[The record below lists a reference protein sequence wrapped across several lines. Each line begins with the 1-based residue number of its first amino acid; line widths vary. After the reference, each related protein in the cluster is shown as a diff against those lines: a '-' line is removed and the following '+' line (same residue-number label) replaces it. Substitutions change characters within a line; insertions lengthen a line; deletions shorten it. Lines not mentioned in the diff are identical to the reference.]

1 MNLLQR
7 HGNSTRR
14 ITYLLASAWTIN
26 CLAYS
31 IVFPFIPLY
40 LHQDRGIAMEKV
52 GTIFPL
58 MGLAIIAVPPLWG
71 YMTDRFGRRPMLQF
85 GQYGRAAV
93 FFLLA
98 LAAYFQA
105 PFEVFAGLLM
115 LSSATG
121 CAFQVAANSYLADIT
136 TPENRDISYGRISV
150 GCNVGWAFGP
160 MLGSFLSG
168 IPFYYLFS
176 ISENLAIKT

>member
-40 LHQDRGIAMEKV
+40 LHQDRGIPMEKV

-58 MGLAIIAVPPLWG
+58 MGMAIIAAPPLWG

-93 FFLLA
+93 FFALA
-98 LAAYFQA
+98 LAARNT
-105 PFEVFAGLLM
+105 V
-115 LSSATG
+115 
-121 CAFQVAANSYLADIT
+121 T
-136 TPENRDISYGRISV
+136 TPTNRHRSRVNLGASPRTKPTARAMIAKLMAHSQASSKNPRRAY
-150 GCNVGWAFGP
+150 WA
-160 MLGSFLSG
+160 
-168 IPFYYLFS
+168 
-176 ISENLAIKT
+176 TV